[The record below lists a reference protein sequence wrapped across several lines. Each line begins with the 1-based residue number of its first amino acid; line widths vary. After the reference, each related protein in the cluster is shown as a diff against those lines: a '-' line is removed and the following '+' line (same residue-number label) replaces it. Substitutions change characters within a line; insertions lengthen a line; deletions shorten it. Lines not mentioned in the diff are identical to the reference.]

1 MPRPKKRAPNR
12 SDNRYEYKMTIGRD
26 MDGKAI
32 RKSFYSSISVED
44 AKEQAK
50 QWEIESKAAEI
61 VGVPLV
67 AKEQNFGK
75 WCDAWISSIKGTVKD
90 STYNLTYENSIKNH
104 IKPYFGAA
112 NISDIKQ
119 IDIKNFFTKKG
130 KERSTETLKKLYLC
144 LNGIFESAV
153 DNDLCLKNPCRKI
166 KLKGKDSG
174 ITKQVYTE
182 ENAKLVMAFT
192 EIHRFGLE
200 IAMLLRFGLRR
211 GELLG
216 IRWDDIDTENRVL
229 HIRRAVADV
238 KNAKTGKMIVVVDAP
253 KNEYSERSI
262 PLPDDIIDSLME
274 RDRLVL
280 IGESPHRKKK
290 GVQVVTDYVFY
301 NSRADVC
308 SPRTWSRRHYDVFM
322 EDMRAY
328 YLSQDPPVEVPILHA
343 HELRHTRASLW
354 VNASKNLFTIAS
366 VMGWG
371 DLKMLRQRYAH
382 ADIESARSDL
392 GL

>member
-1 MPRPKKRAPNR
+1 MPRPKKKAPNR
-12 SDNRYEYKMTIGRD
+12 SDNRYEYKITVGRD

-32 RKSFYSSISVED
+32 RKSFYSSNSVED

-75 WCDAWISSIKGTVKD
+75 WCDAWLDSIKGTVKD

-104 IKPYFGAA
+104 IKPYFGTV

-153 DNDLCLKNPCRKI
+153 DNDLCIKNPCRKI
-166 KLKGKDSG
+166 KLKGKESG

-192 EIHRFGLE
+192 DIHRFGLE

-216 IRWDDIDTENRVL
+216 IRWNDIDTENKVL

-238 KNAKTGKMIVVVDAP
+238 KDAKTGKMIVVVDAP
-253 KNEYSERSI
+253 KNEYSERDI
-262 PLPDDIIDSLME
+262 PLPDDIIDALLK
-274 RDRLVL
+274 RDRLLL
-280 IGESPHRKKK
+280 IGESPHRKRK
-290 GVQVVTDYVFY
+290 GIQVITDYVFY
-301 NSRADVC
+301 NSYGDVC

-322 EDMRAY
+322 ADMHAY
-328 YLSQDPPVEVPILHA
+328 YLSQDPPVDVPILHA